1 VEPRHLKK
9 GIGGNDKMKEL
20 LGEELYNQVK
30 EKIGDKELIIN
41 DGTYI
46 PKAKFDDLNNGKKDL
61 KKQLEEANTKIES
74 LSKVNTDD
82 LQKEIDDWKTKY
94 ETDTNALNDK
104 ISKREREY
112 IINDL
117 TRDLKFSS
125 NSAKKSFMEDLAS
138 KDLKIEDGKMLG
150 FDDYLTSYKEQDAGA
165 FVEEK
170 KDEGKDISLGDNH
183 NEGTS
188 NDDSFERKVMG
199 LD

>member
-1 VEPRHLKK
+1 MDLEK
-9 GIGGNDKMKEL
+9 L
-20 LGEELYNQVK
+20 LGEDLAKQVN
-30 EKIGDKELIIN
+30 EKLGDKQLILN
-41 DGTYI
+41 DGTYF
-46 PKAKFDDLNNGKKDL
+46 PKSKFDDLNEDKKDL
-61 KKQLEEANTKIES
+61 KKQLEEANAKIEE
-74 LSKVNTDD
+74 LSKVNAED

-117 TRDLKFSS
+117 TRDIKFSS

-150 FDDYLTSYKEQDAGA
+150 FDDYLNSYKEQDAGA

-170 KDEGKDISLGDNH
+170 KDEGKDIDLGGNH
-183 NEGTS
+183 KKDAK
-188 NDDSFERKVMG
+188 DDLSHERQILG
-199 LD
+199 I

>member
-1 VEPRHLKK
+1 
-9 GIGGNDKMKEL
+9 MKEL

-46 PKAKFDDLNNGKKDL
+46 PKAKFDDLNNDKKDL
-61 KKQLEEANTKIES
+61 KKQLEEANTKIEN
-74 LSKVNTDD
+74 LSKVNAED

-94 ETDTNALNDK
+94 ETDTKALNDK

-117 TRDLKFSS
+117 TRDIKFSS
-125 NSAKKSFMEDLAS
+125 NSAKKSFMEDLAN
-138 KDLKIEDGKMLG
+138 KDLKIENGKMLG
-150 FDDYLTSYKEQDAGA
+150 FDDYLNSYKEQDAGA

-170 KDEGKDISLGDNH
+170 KNEGQSVDLGDNH
-183 NEGTS
+183 KQEHV
-188 NDDSFERKVMG
+188 DDLSHEKKILG
-199 LD
+199 I